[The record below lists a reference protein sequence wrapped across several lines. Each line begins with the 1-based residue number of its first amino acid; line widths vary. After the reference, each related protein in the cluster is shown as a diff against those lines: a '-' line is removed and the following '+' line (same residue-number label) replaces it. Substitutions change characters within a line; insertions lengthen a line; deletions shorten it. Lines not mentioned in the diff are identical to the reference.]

1 MECTQEMLE
10 AAVKKA
16 VEVGLLPKHG
26 FGDQVAENW
35 SKMKA
40 VLNAALSAAP
50 QNAGD

>member
-1 MECTQEMLE
+1 MECTEEMLT

-16 VEVGLLPKHG
+16 VEVGLLPKIG

-35 SKMKA
+35 GRVRA
-40 VLNAALSAAP
+40 VIETALAVAP